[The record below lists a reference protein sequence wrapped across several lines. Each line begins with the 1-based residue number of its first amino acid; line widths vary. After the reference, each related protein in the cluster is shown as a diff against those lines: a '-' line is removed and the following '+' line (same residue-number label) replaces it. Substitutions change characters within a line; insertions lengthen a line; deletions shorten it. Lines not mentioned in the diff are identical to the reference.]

1 MHPRELAGFLRRHD
15 PAVRTLTL
23 RLRDLVIAEIAPCHE
38 YIYAMKWK
46 VVLFYGATERVMD
59 DGICAIQVFHKHVNL
74 GFPRGVD
81 LADPR
86 GALAGSG
93 VAWRHI
99 SVRTNA
105 DLEKPEIRPLL
116 RQARENAAGPRVPGQ
131 PREPAVV
138 TRVKATRPSA
148 SGESRRR
155 GGRA

>member
-1 MHPRELAGFLRRHD
+1 MPPRGLLALLRRHD

-59 DGICAIQVFHKHVNL
+59 DGICAIQVFHRHINL

-81 LADPR
+81 LADPDR
-86 GALAGSG
+86 ALAGSG

-99 SVRTNA
+99 SVKTPA
-105 DLEKPEIRPLL
+105 DLEKPEMGPLL
-116 RQARENAAGPRVPGQ
+116 RQARANAGPRASRRPG
-131 PREPAVV
+131 EPAVV
-138 TRVKATRPSA
+138 TRVKATRQSA
-148 SGESRRR
+148 SAGSRRP